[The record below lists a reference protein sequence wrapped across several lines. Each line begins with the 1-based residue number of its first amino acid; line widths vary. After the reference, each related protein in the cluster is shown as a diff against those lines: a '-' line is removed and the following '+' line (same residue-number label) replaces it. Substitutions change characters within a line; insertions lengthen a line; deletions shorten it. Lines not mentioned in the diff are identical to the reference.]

1 MIENGKTLPNLE
13 TLQQLALALEAPI
26 TVFFEDSTPKKMIV
40 YYKADQRP
48 SVSFAH
54 GMLEDLGAGMP
65 AGESNHF
72 W

>member
-54 GMLEDLGAGMP
+54 
-65 AGESNHF
+65 
-72 W
+72 